1 MSENIILT
9 DRQTDRQ
16 TDVTLFSLAVCFY
29 RKKEEGKIKNLMR

>member
-1 MSENIILT
+1 MSENIIL
-9 DRQTDRQ
+9 TDRQ